1 MEVSYNML
9 RLIASDLDGTLLRN
23 GAQTLPEETV
33 PLIRQLLDKGIYF
46 ATATGRQYHNLQI
59 LFAPI
64 KDRIFY
70 ITENGSLVF
79 ADGKVI
85 ARGGFSQ
92 DLSQRILTD
101 LSQEPGIETMV
112 STERCCYI
120 CDRSKAFQ
128 YHVLHELKN
137 KTTVCKDLLHIP
149 EPVIK
154 IAIYDTTQ
162 NDASL
167 EKILQRY
174 KSAYRGELKVVTSGN
189 SWIDFIA
196 PNANKGTALQALLDY
211 LHLAPEECMV
221 FGDQYNDLEMLKLA
235 GTSYAMTT
243 CAPGVEKYAD
253 YQTDTV
259 EEILKE
265 LLDQL
270 DR

>member
-1 MEVSYNML
+1 MI

-23 GAQTLPEETV
+23 GSQTLPKETV

-46 ATATGRQYHNLQI
+46 ATATGRQYQNLQM

-70 ITENGSLVF
+70 IAENGSLVF
-79 ADGKVI
+79 ANGNVI
-85 ARGGFSQ
+85 ARGGFSH
-92 DLSQRILTD
+92 DLSQRILTE
-101 LSQEPGIETMV
+101 LSQEPRIETMV

-120 CDRSKAFQ
+120 SDRSQAFKH
-128 YHVLHELKN
+128 HVLYELKN
-137 KTTVCKDLLHIP
+137 KTVICEDLLHIP

-162 NDASL
+162 NAEYL
-167 EKILQRY
+167 NQILQHYQDTY
-174 KSAYRGELKVVTSGN
+174 KDELKVVTSGN

-211 LHLAPEECMV
+211 LHLTPEECMV

-235 GTSYAMTT
+235 GTSYAMTS
-243 CAPGVEKYAD
+243 CAPGVERYAD

-259 EEILKE
+259 EEVLKK
-265 LLDQL
+265 LLKQL
-270 DR
+270 DT

>member
-46 ATATGRQYHNLQI
+46 ATATGRQYHNLQM

-120 CDRSKAFQ
+120 SDRSKAFQ

-154 IAIYDTTQ
+154 IAIYDTAQ

-167 EKILQRY
+167 EKILQHY
-174 KSAYRGELKVVTSGN
+174 KNAYRDELKVVTSGN

-211 LHLAPEECMV
+211 LHLTPEECMV

>member
-1 MEVSYNML
+1 MI
-9 RLIASDLDGTLLRN
+9 RLIASDLDGTLLRG
-23 GAQTLPEETV
+23 GAQTLPEETI
-33 PLIRQLLDKGIYF
+33 PLIRQLLDKGFYF
-46 ATATGRQYHNLQI
+46 AAATGRQYHNLRR

-70 ITENGSLVF
+70 ITENGSLVI

-85 ARGGFSQ
+85 ARGGFSHE
-92 DLSQRILTD
+92 LSQRILTE
-101 LSQEPGIETMV
+101 LIQEPGIETMV

-120 CDRSKAFQ
+120 SDRSETFKH
-128 YHVLHELKN
+128 HVLHELKN
-137 KTTVCKDLLHIP
+137 ETTVCDDLLHIP

-162 NDASL
+162 NDAYL
-167 EKILQRY
+167 NQILQRY
-174 KSAYRGELKVVTSGN
+174 QETYKDELKVVTSGN

-211 LHLAPEECMV
+211 LHLSPEECMV

-235 GTSYAMTT
+235 GTSYAMRT
-243 CAPGVEKYAD
+243 CAPGVERYAD

-259 EEILKE
+259 EEVLKK
-265 LLDQL
+265 LLEQL
-270 DR
+270 DA